1 MKDHEP
7 LLERG
12 QRERIRV
19 EETKIRQLVR
29 GFAGDWKKSM
39 EALNQDIMQ
48 SFSNFKIGTHILQV
62 RHTHSAIR
70 EDDTTFIFHTVVS

>member
-1 MKDHEP
+1 MKDVEP

-12 QRERIRV
+12 QRDRV
-19 EETKIRQLVR
+19 RVDEGKIQLLVR
-29 GFAGDWKKSM
+29 GFAGDWKKSI

-62 RHTHSAIR
+62 CHAPFSAHSQYN
-70 EDDTTFIFHTVVS
+70 